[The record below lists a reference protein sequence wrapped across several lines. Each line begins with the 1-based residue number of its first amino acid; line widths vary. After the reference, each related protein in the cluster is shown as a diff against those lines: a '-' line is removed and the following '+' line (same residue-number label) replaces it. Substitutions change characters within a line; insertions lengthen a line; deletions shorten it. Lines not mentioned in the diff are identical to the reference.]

1 MQDQHPLQQTSY
13 PPASPQSLEQVQ
25 EELRQQRKL
34 IEENHHMLRS
44 MRRSLHVTTILSMI
58 RLLLLLIPLI
68 LALVFLPPLI
78 KQWTGVIREYQDTF
92 SVQGNIPTGFDINKI
107 QDLLQNSGLLER

>member
-1 MQDQHPLQQTSY
+1 MQDQHPLKQTSY
-13 PPASPQSLEQVQ
+13 PSTSLQSLDQLQ

-34 IEENHHMLRS
+34 IEESHHMLRA
-44 MRRSLHVTTILSMI
+44 MRRSMRLTSILSI
-58 RLLLLLIPLI
+58 VRLLLILIPLI

-92 SVQGNIPTGFDINKI
+92 SVQGNIPAGFDINKI